1 MLTML
6 KTSAKLFFVTILLLT
21 ITLNDNQEFS
31 VHLCH
36 INSLRDF
43 LKQSYQHIIKVVI
56 SKNLLDVNFQ
66 VFIFTL
72 LIKILH
78 HHIKKIPHYM

>member
-1 MLTML
+1 MLKML

-78 HHIKKIPHYM
+78 HHIKKIAHYM

>member
-1 MLTML
+1 MLKML
-6 KTSAKLFFVTILLLT
+6 KTSAKLFCVTILLLT
-21 ITLNDNQEFS
+21 ITFNDNQEFS

-36 INSLRDF
+36 TNSLRDF
-43 LKQSYQHIIKVVI
+43 LKQGYQHIIKVVI
-56 SKNLLDVNFQ
+56 SKNLLDVSSQ

-78 HHIKKIPHYM
+78 HYIKKTAHSM